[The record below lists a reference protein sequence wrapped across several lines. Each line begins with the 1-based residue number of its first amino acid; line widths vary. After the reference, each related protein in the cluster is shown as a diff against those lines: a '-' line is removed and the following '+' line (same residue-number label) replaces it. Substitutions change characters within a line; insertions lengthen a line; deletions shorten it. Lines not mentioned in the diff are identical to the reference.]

1 VRLRLERNRISG
13 AVLGGAL
20 IAMLLPA
27 GIGHAAFGQEVLR
40 YGTTDHQ
47 DVKVL
52 QLKLRDLG
60 YNVSVDGVFGTV
72 TLAAVEAFQRAHGL
86 PVTGVVA
93 NLTFRTFG
101 ALAHVASRGSDPR
114 GSLYVVQSG
123 DTLSSIAASQGVPL
137 AALESA
143 NPSAVAGALQIGQTL
158 VIPSASAVAADV
170 PAPST
175 FGAELA
181 AIAPKYLGVRYV
193 FGGSAPSVGFDC
205 SGLVWYLGQVLGV
218 NLPRT
223 SSAQYDVGTP
233 IPENELQ
240 PGDLVFFDTEGYASH
255 VGIYMGN
262 DEFIQAETWGTVTHY
277 SNLSDPYWANTYLGA
292 RRIYG
297 N

>member
-1 VRLRLERNRISG
+1 MRLRFDRHRVSG
-13 AVLGGAL
+13 AVMGGAL
-20 IAMLLPA
+20 LAMLLPA

-40 YGTTDHQ
+40 YGTSDHA

-60 YNVSVDGVFGTV
+60 YSVGVDGYFGMA
-72 TLAAVEAFQRAHGL
+72 TLAAVKAFQKSHDVPA
-86 PVTGVVA
+86 TGVVA
-93 NLTFRTFG
+93 NLTFKVFG
-101 ALAHVASRGSDPR
+101 SLANGASRGSDPR

-143 NPSAVAGALQIGQTL
+143 NPSVVAGALQIGETL
-158 VIPSASAVAADV
+158 VIPSASAVASSL
-170 PAPST
+170 PAASN

-193 FGGSAPSVGFDC
+193 YGGTDPAYGFDC
-205 SGLVWYLGQVLGV
+205 SGLVYYLGHLLGV
-218 NLPRT
+218 DLPRT
-223 SSAQYDVGTP
+223 ASEQYMTGTA

-277 SNLSDPYWANTYLGA
+277 SSLSDAYWAAHYIGA
-292 RRIYG
+292 RRIY